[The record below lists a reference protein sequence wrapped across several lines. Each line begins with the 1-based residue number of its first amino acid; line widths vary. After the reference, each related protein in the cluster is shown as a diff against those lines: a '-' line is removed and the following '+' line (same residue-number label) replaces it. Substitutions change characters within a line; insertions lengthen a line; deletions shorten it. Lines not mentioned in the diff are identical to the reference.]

1 MNRRIL
7 PQRRHSESFEVQFWK
22 QRWHV
27 SLGYYEDHQTI
38 GELFINPLRTP
49 GTELDAMCRDA
60 AIIFSFAVQYGA
72 PIEVIRAALTRDT
85 NGAASS
91 IVGEI
96 LDRLD
101 NAGQSQT

>member
-1 MNRRIL
+1 MSERHLL
-7 PQRRHSESFEVQFWK
+7 PQRRHTESFEVQFWK

-27 SLGYYEDHQTI
+27 SLGYYADHQTI

-60 AIIFSFAVQYGA
+60 AIMFSLAIQHGTPV
-72 PIEVIRAALTRDT
+72 ETIRAALTRDA

-91 IVGEI
+91 IMGEI
-96 LDRLD
+96 LDRIGAKHD
-101 NAGQSQT
+101 